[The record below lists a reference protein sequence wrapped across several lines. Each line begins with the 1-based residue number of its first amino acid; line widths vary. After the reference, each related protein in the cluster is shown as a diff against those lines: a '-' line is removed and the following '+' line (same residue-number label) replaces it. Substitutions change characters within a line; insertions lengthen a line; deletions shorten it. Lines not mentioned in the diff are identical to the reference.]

1 MPNFI
6 TRRAQNWQEPP
17 KMTPTSH
24 TGPRLPNSCRQRRT
38 NLLTTARYLLV
49 QARAEGIDI
58 SNDALL
64 PLQHEVEH
72 ALRAERQARTRDN
85 QGRVSGVNGTNQV
98 SGARL
103 EEILAQ
109 EVGISGDSDI
119 YVDMDVDVE
128 ILEDGEVLE
137 SEGAQTRDI
146 EIEDGSP
153 ATGVGFFD
161 PTGTYVRIPGSNSSL
176 FRAVPSI
183 LRPVSRANVFA
194 HESYLGTLICLNET
208 MLTH

>member
-49 QARAEGIDI
+49 QARAEAIDI

-64 PLQHEVEH
+64 QLQHEVEH

-85 QGRVSGVNGTNQV
+85 QGRVSGVNETNQV
-98 SGARL
+98 SG
-103 EEILAQ
+103 EEIPAQ
-109 EVGISGDSDI
+109 EVEISGDSDVD
-119 YVDMDVDVE
+119 VDMDVDIE
-128 ILEDGEVLE
+128 ILEEGEVLE
-137 SEGAQTRDI
+137 SEGTQTRDI
-146 EIEDGSP
+146 EIENGSP
-153 ATGVGFFD
+153 AIGIGFFD
-161 PTGTYVRIPGSNSSL
+161 PIGTYVRIPGSNSSL
-176 FRAVPSI
+176 FRTVSLF

-194 HESYLGTLICLNET
+194 HESCLGTLICLNET